1 MNLHRK
7 NIQDCGEN
15 WIAREPKATSEE
27 VAKYD
32 NFSVFGSRGLLIVD
46 GENPST

>member
-7 NIQDCGEN
+7 NIQDRGEN

-27 VAKYD
+27 VAKY
-32 NFSVFGSRGLLIVD
+32 NFSVFGSRGFLIQWSPP
-46 GENPST
+46 GA